1 MAASGLSMSVLIFKP
16 SATEAEINKIAAEPA
31 AKRVKRV
38 SRTTTTTTTTTET
51 TEYEYTS
58 ET

>member
-1 MAASGLSMSVLIFKP
+1 MSVLIFKP